1 MLRTKLSLEL
11 LTSVAGHLMKMDD
24 SMSVKARNTNV
35 TIEINVFVPLLLGTE
50 VEIEE
55 YDIFLI

>member
-11 LTSVAGHLMKMDD
+11 LTSVVGHLMKMDD
-24 SMSVKARNTNV
+24 SMSVKARNANV